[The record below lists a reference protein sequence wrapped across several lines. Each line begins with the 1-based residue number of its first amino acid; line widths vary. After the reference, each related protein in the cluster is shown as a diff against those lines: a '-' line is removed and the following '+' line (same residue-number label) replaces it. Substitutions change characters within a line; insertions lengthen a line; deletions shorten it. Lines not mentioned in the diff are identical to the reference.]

1 MSRQTQYDD
10 ILRYLNE
17 FGSITPMEAF
27 TELGITKLATRV
39 SEMRTRRGIEFEKRI
54 VKGKNRYGNTV
65 HYMRYSLRD

>member
-10 ILRYLNE
+10 ILRYLAE
-17 FGSITPMEAF
+17 FGS
-27 TELGITKLATRV
+27 ITKLATRV